1 MKLLEHSETQNC
13 ANYNDDLL
21 NILGTLNTIEYTI
34 SHNRYT
40 ISELVCQ
47 RIKLKNFCTWLLL
60 NGFTRGKFKYVCG
73 FLVKKMF

>member
-21 NILGTLNTIEYTI
+21 NILGTLNTIETF
-34 SHNRYT
+34 T